1 VPDWVV
7 CDTIA
12 NGSRHPVRPR
22 GARGG
27 RVTWFEKSFPGGP
40 DEAAVTVR
48 VLGEV
53 TRNACFAVRLIAPLP
68 PREKN
73 WDNSRFLNRAASK

>member
-1 VPDWVV
+1 V
-7 CDTIA
+7 C
-12 NGSRHPVRPR
+12 
-22 GARGG
+22 
-27 RVTWFEKSFPGGP
+27 
-40 DEAAVTVR
+40 

-73 WDNSRFLNRAASK
+73 WDNSGFLNRAASK